1 MEIINNHI
9 KKRLRIMDNLLK
21 VLNNLPKMLESR
33 VGYTDNLL
41 VLEEITKTHQQE
53 NNEINTKLD

>member
-41 VLEEITKTHQQE
+41 VLEEITKKHQQE

>member
-1 MEIINNHI
+1 
-9 KKRLRIMDNLLK
+9 MDNLLK

-41 VLEEITKTHQQE
+41 ELEEITKTHQQE